1 MSNGEK
7 KTRMKKLKRMKKE
20 DLKQLA
26 CDMNKG
32 LVFTDRQ
39 IQQPHMVTSVFM
51 PLIFIEADK
60 KWFDQIGLVYEYFDK
75 AGPRAINGMP
85 TFMSMR
91 VVPKEDVPILL
102 EYVKKYREAEI
113 AVK

>member
-1 MSNGEK
+1 MNKGEK
-7 KTRMKKLKRMKKE
+7 KTSMKKLKRMEKK

-39 IQQPHMVTSVFM
+39 VQPPRLISTVFM
-51 PLIFIEADK
+51 PLIFLEDEK
-60 KWFDQIGLVYEYFDK
+60 KWVDQIGLVYEYLDK

-85 TFMSMR
+85 TFMSMK
-91 VVPKEDVPILL
+91 VVPKEDVPTLL
-102 EYVKKYREAEI
+102 EYVQKYREAEV

>member
-7 KTRMKKLKRMKKE
+7 KTRTKKLKRMKKE

-39 IQQPHMVTSVFM
+39 IQQPHLMPVVFVPLVFM
-51 PLIFIEADK
+51 VGEK
-60 KWFDQIGLVYEYFDK
+60 KWADQIGLVYEYLDK

-85 TFMSMR
+85 MFMSMR

-102 EYVKKYREAEI
+102 EYVQKYREAEI

>member
-1 MSNGEK
+1 
-7 KTRMKKLKRMKKE
+7 MKMPKRMKKE

-32 LVFTDRQ
+32 LVFTDREV
-39 IQQPHMVTSVFM
+39 QPPRLILTVFM
-51 PLIFIEADK
+51 PLLFLDGDK
-60 KWFDQIGLVYEYFDK
+60 KWSDQVGLIYEYYDK
-75 AGPRAINGMP
+75 AGPRGVNGMP

-91 VVPKEDVPILL
+91 VVPKEDMSALV
-102 EYVKKYREAEI
+102 EYMQKYREAEL